1 VETAS
6 VRGFHEIRVGVW
18 RFPAFGM
25 KRSSELGCLLEEE
38 KEDDVGFPGSTS
50 FVRVLQRGGKAEER

>member
-1 VETAS
+1 MSGVL
-6 VRGFHEIRVGVW
+6 HEIRVGVW

-38 KEDDVGFPGSTS
+38 EEDDGGFPRSAS
-50 FVRVLQRGGKAEER
+50 FVRVLWRGGKAEEH

>member
-1 VETAS
+1 MSGV
-6 VRGFHEIRVGVW
+6 FHEIRVGVC

-38 KEDDVGFPGSTS
+38 KEEEEEEEEDVDGGFPGSAS
-50 FVRVLQRGGKAEER
+50 FVRVL